1 MSILSSGSQLPDFRE
16 QGYQVDKRL
25 GHNRQGGRVTYLAT
39 AIESQQPVV
48 IKQFQFAQTG
58 TQWSD
63 YKAHEREIQMLKHL
77 THPAIPAYLSA
88 FETEAGFC
96 LVQEYKDAPSLA
108 QSRSL
113 STTEIQQIA
122 IALLE
127 ILVYLQQQVPPIFHR
142 DIKPENI
149 LVDQNLQVY
158 LVDFG
163 LARLESEELAVST
176 SVKGTLGFMPPE
188 QLFGR
193 SLTTASD
200 LYGLGASLI
209 CLLTQTQS
217 TAIGQLLDQNYRINF
232 KPLLPNLNPRFSQ
245 WLGKMVAPN
254 GQDRYANAAEALT
267 ALQTLNVKRNVLA
280 IGANQVGTLGRLGA
294 VVLGLPSAIAAI
306 VWLNSHSPVP
316 SNPTAPLVQLQT
328 TKSCMGCNLSGA
340 NLKGADLRGVDL
352 TGANLTGADLRKADL
367 RGAFLAR
374 ATLTSAQIEGAVLA
388 STDLREATM
397 PDGSIHP

>member
-1 MSILSSGSQLPDFRE
+1 MSILSSESQLPDFRK
-16 QGYQVDKRL
+16 QGYQVEKRL

-39 AIESQQPVV
+39 TIESQQPVV

-63 YKAHEREIQMLKHL
+63 YKAHEREVQLLKQL
-77 THPAIPAYLSA
+77 THPAIPAYLGA

-108 QSRSL
+108 QPRSL
-113 STTEIQQIA
+113 TETEIQQIA
-122 IALLE
+122 ITLLE
-127 ILVYLQQQVPPIFHR
+127 VLVYLQQQVPPIFHR

-163 LARLESEELAVST
+163 LARLESEELAAST
-176 SVKGTLGFMPPE
+176 TVKGTLGFMPPE

-200 LYGLGASLI
+200 LYGLGTTLI
-209 CLLTQTQS
+209 CLLTQTRS
-217 TAIGQLLDQNYRINF
+217 TAISQLLDESYRINF
-232 KPLLPNLNPRFSQ
+232 KPLLPNLNPRFSH

-254 GQDRYANAAEALT
+254 VQDRYADAAEALT
-267 ALQTLNVKRNVLA
+267 ALQTLEVKHHPLA
-280 IGANQVGTLGRLGA
+280 IRVDQIGTLGKVGA
-294 VVLGLPSAIAAI
+294 VVFGLPSVIAA
-306 VWLNSHSPVP
+306 VAWLHSQPAAP
-316 SNPTAPLVQLQT
+316 PAPLVQLQT
-328 TKSCMGCNLSGA
+328 TKSCLGCNLSGA

-374 ATLTSAQIEGAVLA
+374 ATLRSAQMEGAVLA
-388 STDLREATM
+388 STDLRGATL

>member
-1 MSILSSGSQLPDFRE
+1 MSILSSGSQLPDFKA
-16 QGYQVDKRL
+16 QGYQVEKRL

-39 AIESQQPVV
+39 AIESQQLVV

-63 YKAHEREIQMLKHL
+63 YKAHEREVQLLKQL
-77 THPAIPAYLSA
+77 THPAIPAYLNA

-108 QSRSL
+108 EPQSL
-113 STTEIQQIA
+113 AEKEIQRIA
-122 IALLE
+122 ITLLKV
-127 ILVYLQQQVPPIFHR
+127 IVYLQQQSPPIFHR

-163 LARLESEELAVST
+163 FARLESEELAAST
-176 SVKGTLGFMPPE
+176 TVKGTLGFMPPE

-200 LYGLGASLI
+200 LYGLGATLI
-209 CLLTQTQS
+209 CLLTRTRS
-217 TAIGQLLDQNYRINF
+217 TDIGQLLDERYRINF
-232 KPLLPNLNPRFSQ
+232 KPLLPNMNPRFSQ
-245 WLGKMVAPN
+245 WLRKMVAPN
-254 GQDRYANAAEALT
+254 VQDRYADAAQALT
-267 ALQTLNVKRNVLA
+267 ALQSLEVQRNPLA
-280 IGANQVGTLGRLGA
+280 IGGGLATLGA
-294 VVLGLPSAIAAI
+294 VVLGLPATIAALI
-306 VWLNSHSPVP
+306 WLNSNPLVP
-316 SNPTAPLVQLQT
+316 ANPTDPLVQLQT

-374 ATLTSAQIEGAVLA
+374 ATLRSAQIEGAILA
-388 STDLREATM
+388 STDLRDATM